1 MDKGTPS
8 SSKETD
14 ASKSTSALKGQPLKG
29 LAFVLDTKLEKLKD
43 SLKARIEKLGGKLTS
58 RVSEKVAA
66 VISARS
72 NIELLILLFLYTKNF
87 FVDKIKEMNSIL
99 EKAENSGIQVVC
111 FDILDEFEAAKD
123 STSANFLIMKKNFAP
138 WGTDVNIRLI
148 VRCR

>member
-8 SSKETD
+8 SSKETG

-72 NIELLILLFLYTKNF
+72 NIELLILLFLYTTNF

-99 EKAENSGIQVVC
+99 TLSKRNQ
-111 FDILDEFEAAKD
+111 
-123 STSANFLIMKKNFAP
+123 TN
-138 WGTDVNIRLI
+138 
-148 VRCR
+148 